1 MNKTKYKIVISTIGI
16 SLGEMS
22 EILEQIKN
30 SFTKGYV
37 VGSAWNGANTKSYDF
52 ETTEV

>member
-1 MNKTKYKIVISTIGI
+1 MNKTKYRIIISTDGVT
-16 SLGEMS
+16 LEEMP
-22 EILEQIKN
+22 EILEQIRN

-37 VGSAWNGANTKSYDF
+37 VGSASNDMDHKSYDF